1 MYRDTRAE
9 VSLGAIRENTAEIRR
24 LMPESVKLMAVV
36 KADGYGH
43 GSVESARAA
52 VQGGAD
58 HLAVAYLD
66 EALLLRSKGIELP
79 ILILA
84 PIHPSEVMIAIRH
97 QLMVTVTHAEWFRQM
112 KPYRD
117 PLCKEKLKVHVK
129 ADTGLGR
136 IGFRTKEEW
145 NELVPW
151 LQWEFIEVDGFYT
164 HFATSARED
173 TGFLKLQYAQFMEMK
188 EWSQA
193 SGLEVGHYHC
203 AGSNA
208 ALRFPELAMDMVRI
222 GAALF
227 GFYPEKLVP
236 GINLRPALSLYS
248 RLIQVKR
255 LQKGECIGYDNSYV
269 AEEDE
274 WIGTVPIGYGDGW
287 SQSLQGTEM
296 LIEGRRARVVGKI
309 CMDQLMISLDRS
321 YEAGTEVVLI
331 GSQREDRMAVA
342 ELALHMGTVPQEIS
356 TSLSSRVERIYRE

>member
-1 MYRDTRAE
+1 MYRDTRAK

-24 LMPESVKLMAVV
+24 LMPESAKLMAVV

-43 GSVESARAA
+43 GSVASARAA
-52 VQGGAD
+52 AQGGAD
-58 HLAVAYLD
+58 HLAVAYLE

-84 PIHPSEVMIAIRH
+84 PIHPSEVMLAIRH

-112 KPYRD
+112 APYRE
-117 PLCKEKLKVHVK
+117 PLCKDNLRVHVK
-129 ADTGLGR
+129 VDTGLGR
-136 IGFRTKEEW
+136 IGLRTKEEW
-145 NELVPW
+145 DELVPW
-151 LQWEFIEVDGFYT
+151 LQWDFIDVDGFYT

-173 TGFLKLQYAQFMEMK
+173 TAFLRTQLAKFLEMK
-188 EWSQA
+188 EWSRT
-193 SGLEVGHYHC
+193 SGIEARHYHC

-227 GFYPEKLVP
+227 GFYPEQLVS
-236 GINLRPALSLYS
+236 GIHLRPALSLYS
-248 RLIQVKR
+248 RLIQVKQLR
-255 LQKGECIGYDNSYV
+255 KGECIGYDNSYV

-287 SQSLQGTEM
+287 SQSLQNTEM
-296 LIEGRRARVVGKI
+296 LVEGRRAQVVGKI
-309 CMDQLMISLDRS
+309 CMDQLMIRLDRS

-331 GSQREDRMAVA
+331 GSQREERVA
-342 ELALHMGTVPQEIS
+342 ITELALHAGTVSQEIS
-356 TSLSSRVERIYRE
+356 TSLSSRVERIYKE